1 MKSYDY
7 LYNDGTNYMFMSQ
20 ETFEQVE
27 LPKEVLDGAE
37 FFLSDGDKV
46 MLQEF
51 NGNPINV
58 NLEPSCTLEV
68 EETPPGEK

>member
-1 MKSYDY
+1 M
-7 LYNDGTNYMFMSQ
+7 
-20 ETFEQVE
+20 
-27 LPKEVLDGAE
+27 
-37 FFLSDGDKV
+37 SDGDKV

-58 NLEPSCTLEV
+58 SLEPSCVLEV